1 MNRNLLFIA
10 IALFTWGIGE
20 GMFFNFQPI
29 YLAELGSDP
38 QEIGFIL
45 GAFGAAMAVT
55 HIPAGH
61 LADRLGRRPLLVSAW
76 TMGLLSTLVM
86 AMARDLPLFVVGMLG
101 YGLTAFVA
109 SPLSSYT
116 TAARGNWSVA
126 RVLTLTTATF
136 NLGMVLGPV
145 TGGWIGDRFGL
156 RSVYFV
162 AAAIFLVSTAVI
174 VLIEN
179 QPRDQHDPESPP
191 PGLLSNPRL
200 LGFLGVYAF
209 AVLAM
214 YLPVPLTPNFLEG
227 VRGLS
232 LTQTGIIFTAGA
244 LGNALLAIFMGR
256 FSPRLGFPLSQA
268 MVGLFFLLIW
278 RGAGLPVFALAY
290 FLLGGFRAARPMA
303 MAEARALV
311 HDSQMGLTYGTMET
325 IASIIFIIAPPLAG
339 FIFER
344 DPMALYPLG
353 IGLVVLSIL
362 VSVIFAPR
370 ASLQE
375 SSA

>member
-126 RVLTLTTATF
+126 
-136 NLGMVLGPV
+136 
-145 TGGWIGDRFGL
+145 
-156 RSVYFV
+156 
-162 AAAIFLVSTAVI
+162 
-174 VLIEN
+174 
-179 QPRDQHDPESPP
+179 
-191 PGLLSNPRL
+191 
-200 LGFLGVYAF
+200 
-209 AVLAM
+209 
-214 YLPVPLTPNFLEG
+214 
-227 VRGLS
+227 
-232 LTQTGIIFTAGA
+232 
-244 LGNALLAIFMGR
+244 
-256 FSPRLGFPLSQA
+256 
-268 MVGLFFLLIW
+268 
-278 RGAGLPVFALAY
+278 
-290 FLLGGFRAARPMA
+290 
-303 MAEARALV
+303 
-311 HDSQMGLTYGTMET
+311 
-325 IASIIFIIAPPLAG
+325 
-339 FIFER
+339 
-344 DPMALYPLG
+344 
-353 IGLVVLSIL
+353 
-362 VSVIFAPR
+362 
-370 ASLQE
+370 
-375 SSA
+375 

>member
-1 MNRNLLFIA
+1 MNRNLLFVA

-29 YLAELGSDP
+29 YLAQLGSNP
-38 QEIGFIL
+38 QEIGLIL
-45 GAFGAAMAVT
+45 GAFGAAMTIT

-116 TAARGNWSVA
+116 TAARGTWSVA

-145 TGGWIGDRFGL
+145 AGGWIGDRFGL

-162 AAAIFLVSTAVI
+162 AAAIFLISTSVI
-174 VLIEN
+174 FLIEN
-179 QPRDQHDPESPP
+179 QPRDHHDPESPP
-191 PGLLSNPRL
+191 PGLLSNTRL

-209 AVLAM
+209 AVFAM

-244 LGNALLAIFMGR
+244 LGNALLSIFMGR
-256 FSPRLGFPLSQA
+256 FSPRLGFSLSQA
-268 MVGLFFLLIW
+268 MVGLFSLLLW
-278 RGAGLPVFALAY
+278 RGAGLPVFALGY

-303 MAEARALV
+303 MAAARALV

-325 IASIIFIIAPPLAG
+325 LASIIFIVAPPLAG

-344 DPMALYPLG
+344 DPVLLYPLG
-353 IGLVVLSIL
+353 IALVSLSIL
-362 VSVIFAPR
+362 ISVVFTPR
-370 ASLQE
+370 REAVH
-375 SSA
+375 A